1 MFAEPSGAAGYAGLV
16 RLLSEGRIERD
27 ERAVLLVTGSGLK
40 SIDAVVGSAG
50 SVVPIEKGA
59 EGMQMVEKVVKRS

>member
-1 MFAEPSGAAGYAGLV
+1 
-16 RLLSEGRIERD
+16 LLRDGRIERD
-27 ERAVLLVTGSGLK
+27 ERTVLLVTGSGLK